1 MDLNWCK
8 SSDTGLPRPDV
19 VFYLSIEPE
28 EAKERNNYGEE
39 RFETINF
46 QKLVKANFEKLID
59 ETWKILDAKEDM
71 ILLENKLLSFAL
83 ETIENCKKTDIGL
96 LWCD

>member
-1 MDLNWCK
+1 MREHK
-8 SSDTGLPRPDV
+8 
-19 VFYLSIEPE
+19 
-28 EAKERNNYGEE
+28 
-39 RFETINF
+39 
-46 QKLVKANFEKLID
+46 KLVD

-83 ETIENCKKTDIGL
+83 ESIENCKKTDIGL